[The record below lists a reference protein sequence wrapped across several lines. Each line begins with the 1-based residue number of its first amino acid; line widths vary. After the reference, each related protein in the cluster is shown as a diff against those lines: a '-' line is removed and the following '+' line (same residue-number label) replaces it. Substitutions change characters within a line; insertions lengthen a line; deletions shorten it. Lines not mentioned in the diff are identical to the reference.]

1 MTGEAPERSEW
12 EQFFDGHAPRYMD
25 EPWTAATVEEVD
37 FLEQEL
43 RLAPGAC
50 VLDVGCGTG
59 CHAVELA
66 RRGYRVTGVDI
77 SSGMLAEAEPATRGS
92 GGRSISTRWS
102 SWWSLGDHHEE

>member
-1 MTGEAPERSEW
+1 MTGEAPERSEL

-43 RLAPGAC
+43 RLASGAC

-102 SWWSLGDHHEE
+102 